1 MNEVTI
7 FTDIT
12 TEEALQQIEA
22 YSLKYNADIVAD
34 MSDDNDRRVIKKEA
48 SEIADMRK
56 AVERARIDKKKVYG
70 KQVDKEAAIIDARLA
85 KANEPFDVLINNYNA
100 ERKLILDRENAKKKA
115 IEDQAAID
123 SDYEIAELL
132 MGKYFDDKAKS
143 EQTRI
148 AYEENLKCEAA
159 EQAVADAKLLAEQ
172 VAAKAIQDKQDA
184 INEAARLEAARV
196 AQEAKYKQDAID
208 AENRRLADIESTKQA
223 EILRQQKAIDDDLAE
238 KARLA
243 ANQEHVATV
252 HRNMKA
258 VYVTAGFPDELAEV
272 AVKLLVKNKVPNTTF
287 SY

>member
-12 TEEALQQIEA
+12 TEHALLAIEEDAKTYTGLYVDMNEAKGRKFVKESAANIGDI
-22 YSLKYNADIVAD
+22 LKRLD
-34 MSDDNDRRVIKKEA
+34 
-48 SEIADMRK
+48 
-56 AVERARIDKKKVYG
+56 RARIDKTKDFKA
-70 KQVDKEAAIIDARLA
+70 QVEQEAAAIRFRLEE
-85 KANEPFDVLINNYNA
+85 ANKPFTLLIEEYNA
-100 ERKLILDRENAKKKA
+100 ERKKVLDAENARKKA

-132 MGKYFDDKAKS
+132 MAKYFDDKAKA
-143 EQTRI
+143 EQARI
-148 AYEENLKCEAA
+148 AYEENLKREAA

-172 VAAKAIQDKQDA
+172 LAQKAIQDKQDA
-184 INEAARLEAARV
+184 INEAARLEEARV

-208 AENRRLADIESTKQA
+208 AENRRLADIEATKQA
-223 EILRQQKAIDDDLAE
+223 EIDRQQKVIDDDLAE

-243 ANQEHVATV
+243 ANHEHVATV

-258 VYVTAGFPDELAEV
+258 VYIAAGFPDDLAEV

-287 SY
+287 NY

>member
-12 TEEALQQIEA
+12 TEHALLAIEEDAKTYTGLYVDMNEAKGRKFVKESAANIGDI
-22 YSLKYNADIVAD
+22 LKRL
-34 MSDDNDRRVIKKEA
+34 DR
-48 SEIADMRK
+48 S
-56 AVERARIDKKKVYG
+56 RIDKAKDFKTKVD
-70 KQVDKEAAIIDARLA
+70 QEAAAIRFRLEE
-85 KANEPFDVLINNYNA
+85 ANKPFTLLIEEYNA
-100 ERKLILDRENAKKKA
+100 ERKKVLDAENARKKA

-132 MGKYFDDKAKS
+132 MGKYFDDKAKA
-143 EQTRI
+143 EQARI
-148 AYEENLKCEAA
+148 AYEENLKREAA

-172 VAAKAIQDKQDA
+172 LAQKAIQDKQDA

-208 AENRRLADIESTKQA
+208 AENRRLADIEATKQA

-243 ANQEHVATV
+243 ASQEHVATV

-258 VYVTAGFPDELAEV
+258 VYIAAGFPEGLAEV

-287 SY
+287 NY

>member
-12 TEEALQQIEA
+12 TEHALLAIEEDAKTYTGLYVDMNEAKGRKFVKESAANIGDI
-22 YSLKYNADIVAD
+22 LKRLD
-34 MSDDNDRRVIKKEA
+34 
-48 SEIADMRK
+48 
-56 AVERARIDKKKVYG
+56 RARIDKAKDFKTKVE
-70 KQVDKEAAIIDARLA
+70 QEAAAIRFRLEE
-85 KANEPFDVLINNYNA
+85 ANKPFTLLIEEYNA
-100 ERKLILDRENAKKKA
+100 ERKKVLDAENARKKA

-132 MGKYFDDKAKS
+132 MGKYFDDKAKA
-143 EQTRI
+143 EQQRI
-148 AYEENLKCEAA
+148 AYEENLKREAA

-172 VAAKAIQDKQDA
+172 LAQKAIQDKQDA

-196 AQEAKYKQDAID
+196 AREAKYKQDAID
-208 AENRRLADIESTKQA
+208 AENRRLADIEATKQA
-223 EILRQQKAIDDDLAE
+223 EIDRQQKVIDDDLAE

-243 ANQEHVATV
+243 VNQDHVATV

-258 VYVTAGFPDELAEV
+258 VYIAAGFPDDLAEV

-287 SY
+287 NY

>member
-12 TEEALQQIEA
+12 TEQALQQIEA
-22 YSLKYNADIVAD
+22 DSKKYNSDIVAD
-34 MSDDNDRRVIKKEA
+34 MHNDDDRRIIKKEA

-70 KQVDKEAAIIDARLA
+70 KQVDNEAAIIDGRLA
-85 KANEPFDVLINNYNA
+85 KANEPFDVLIGNYNA
-100 ERKLILDRENAKKKA
+100 ERKLILDRENARKKA

-132 MGKYFDDKAKS
+132 MAKYFDDKAKA
-143 EQTRI
+143 EQQRI
-148 AYEENLKCEAA
+148 AYEETLKRQAA
-159 EQAVADAKLLAEQ
+159 EDAEKTAKLKEAQALIKAEADKK
-172 VAAKAIQDKQDA
+172 AA
-184 INEAARLEAARV
+184 V
-196 AQEAKYKQDAID
+196 
-208 AENRRLADIESTKQA
+208 QA
-223 EILRQQKAIDDDLAE
+223 EIDRQQKVIDDDLAE

-243 ANQEHVATV
+243 ANQEHVSAV

-258 VYVTAGFPDELAEV
+258 VYIAAGFPDELAEV

-287 SY
+287 NY

>member
-34 MSDDNDRRVIKKEA
+34 MNDDNDRRVIKKEA

-70 KQVDKEAAIIDARLA
+70 KQVDKEAAIIDGRLA
-85 KANEPFDVLINNYNA
+85 KANEPFDVLIDNYNA
-100 ERKLILDRENAKKKA
+100 ERKLILDREKAKKKA

-132 MGKYFDDKAKS
+132 MGKYFDDKAKA
-143 EQTRI
+143 EQARI
-148 AYEENLKCEAA
+148 AYEENLKREAA
-159 EQAVADAKLLAEQ
+159 EQAVADAR
-172 VAAKAIQDKQDA
+172 
-184 INEAARLEAARV
+184 EAAANAEVARV

-208 AENRRLADIESTKQA
+208 AENRRLADIEATKQA

-258 VYVTAGFPDELAEV
+258 VYVAAGFPDELAEV

-287 SY
+287 NY

>member
-12 TEEALQQIEA
+12 TEQALQQIEA
-22 YSLKYNADIVAD
+22 DSKKYNSDIVAD
-34 MSDDNDRRVIKKEA
+34 MHNDDDRRIIKKEA

-70 KQVDKEAAIIDARLA
+70 KQVDKEAAIIDGRLA
-85 KANEPFDVLINNYNA
+85 KANEPFDVLIDNYNA
-100 ERKLILDRENAKKKA
+100 ERKLILDRENARKKA

-132 MGKYFDDKAKS
+132 MGKYFDDKAKA
-143 EQTRI
+143 EQQRI
-148 AYEENLKCEAA
+148 AYEENLKRE
-159 EQAVADAKLLAEQ
+159 AVAESEI
-172 VAAKAIQDKQDA
+172 KAKQDA
-184 INEAARLEAARV
+184 IKAEA
-196 AQEAKYKQDAID
+196 
-208 AENRRLADIESTKQA
+208 RRLADIEAAKQA
-223 EILRQQKAIDDDLAE
+223 EIDRQQKAIDDAKAE
-238 KARLA
+238 KAKLA

-258 VYVTAGFPDELAEV
+258 VYTAAGFPDDLAEV

-287 SY
+287 NY